1 MFFVLLFSYLCFEFA
16 AFWLLKELFL
26 SLTTTDG
33 QTTDGRND
41 NPNGLC
47 FVYVNFKN
55 AIKHL
60 VKL

>member
-1 MFFVLLFSYLCFEFA
+1 MFFVLLFSDLCFEFA

-33 QTTDGRND
+33 HND